1 MGEKKLEKLF
11 VEYLLPCDK
20 EKKEDLIKKATIII
34 DTNVLLNCYRWSRET
49 AEQFLNLL
57 EQLSD
62 RIWFSYYVLK
72 EFFNKRI
79 DIIQKKEADL
89 KKIEDEIDKK
99 IKELKKKI
107 EETNSKRELK
117 AQDFSE
123 ELQKL
128 EQIKDSISKKIEREL
143 KQIVNI
149 FDDWILDRITNL
161 VKNNVGCSFP
171 EKEYNLIL
179 HEGKERYEKE
189 IPPGYK
195 DKNKDNDNQYGDL
208 LIWKE
213 IIHYAKQ
220 NKKSVIF
227 VTDEEKEDWWLIKEG
242 KKISPRP
249 ELIREFYDETGQ
261 LFWMYTSERFSD
273 TIKSILE
280 ISDKEALEKAIEEMK
295 ETKRKEKIYS
305 DIQSL
310 FGEYSVLQLSKILL
324 EQLKKQQEQIQTLM
338 EQSSIRLLERALRQ
352 VNQAEYWVK
361 QLQDKY
367 SKVSEQLLTQQQ
379 SLTEPLRKTPKPE
392 ASDNKT
398 EQD

>member
-79 DIIQKKEADL
+79 YIIQKKEADL

-189 IPPGYK
+189 I
-195 DKNKDNDNQYGDL
+195 L
-208 LIWKE
+208 LIV
-213 IIHYAKQ
+213 
-220 NKKSVIF
+220 NKNDPLSENKNDPPPTFYFHDTFQGQLSLETFIF
-227 VTDEEKEDWWLIKEG
+227 
-242 KKISPRP
+242 
-249 ELIREFYDETGQ
+249 ELIFEPITG
-261 LFWMYTSERFSD
+261 
-273 TIKSILE
+273 SINVKNFCMVDYSVNNSSCHHIILKDL
-280 ISDKEALEKAIEEMK
+280 SPLLKAIVTCE
-295 ETKRKEKIYS
+295 
-305 DIQSL
+305 DN
-310 FGEYSVLQLSKILL
+310 
-324 EQLKKQQEQIQTLM
+324 
-338 EQSSIRLLERALRQ
+338 RALLITHR
-352 VNQAEYWVK
+352 
-361 QLQDKY
+361 D
-367 SKVSEQLLTQQQ
+367 
-379 SLTEPLRKTPKPE
+379 
-392 ASDNKT
+392 
-398 EQD
+398 